1 MLFFCLVGTME
12 GSEVN
17 VEEGAQ
23 DQEAD
28 RSEKEEERRFK
39 VGELVEFWEST
50 LVRGQ
55 RTDSGDPAW
64 VKEDYGGGE
73 YGIKMVDSSR
83 GKFRRVHWAQIYKD
97 GSFNKSQMGR
107 GGGKSQDNRENEED

>member
-1 MLFFCLVGTME
+1 MSLSFCRLLLGLGSAVFLLSW

-50 LVRGQ
+50 LVRGH
-55 RTDSGDPAW
+55 RTD
-64 VKEDYGGGE
+64 
-73 YGIKMVDSSR
+73 MSSA
-83 GKFRRVHWAQIYKD
+83 FRYLDLPLKTTH
-97 GSFNKSQMGR
+97 F
-107 GGGKSQDNRENEED
+107 

>member
-1 MLFFCLVGTME
+1 MFFCLAGTME

-39 VGELVEFWEST
+39 VGELVEFWESK
-50 LVRGQ
+50 LVRGH
-55 RTDSGDPAW
+55 RTDSGDPA
-64 VKEDYGGGE
+64 
-73 YGIKMVDSSR
+73 
-83 GKFRRVHWAQIYKD
+83 
-97 GSFNKSQMGR
+97 
-107 GGGKSQDNRENEED
+107 